1 MTIDGVK
8 NFRTYI
14 LSSPKAMADRG
25 KEGKAEIQKFEF
37 LENKK
42 SFLHEMKNIFQNYL
56 QALSIDLRK
65 TQIT

>member
-1 MTIDGVK
+1 
-8 NFRTYI
+8 
-14 LSSPKAMADRG
+14 MADRG

-42 SFLHEMKNIFQNYL
+42 SFLHEMKNIFQKYL